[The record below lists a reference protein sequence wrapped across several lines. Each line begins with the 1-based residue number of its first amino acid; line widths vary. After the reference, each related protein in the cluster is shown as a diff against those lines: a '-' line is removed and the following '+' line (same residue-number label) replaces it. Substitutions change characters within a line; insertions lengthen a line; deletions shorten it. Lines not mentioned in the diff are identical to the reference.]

1 MPDPDDAFRNQL
13 SEPLSGSLAE
23 ARLAAIVDSADDGI
37 VSKTLDGIVTSWN
50 AAAERIF
57 GYSAEGMVGSSIYR
71 LIPPD
76 LRDEEQM
83 ILDRVAQGSKVEHYE
98 TTRLRKDGT
107 RIAIELTVS

>member
-13 SEPLSGSLAE
+13 SEPLSASLAE

-37 VSKTLDGIVTSWN
+37 ISKTLDGIVTSWN

-57 GYSAEGMVGSSIYR
+57 GYSAEEMVGSSIYR

-83 ILDRVAQGSKVEHYE
+83 TGKTAPGSPSSSRSPRCA
-98 TTRLRKDGT
+98 TLP
-107 RIAIELTVS
+107 A